1 MKKLERRSAVVMQKD
16 FVKNIRHS
24 SLVAIEQVKVH
35 KKASSAFLPSKS
47 KLAPHLAVVK
57 QAGKQAHT
65 LVQWAGAGGGGG
77 GEHVGRPD
85 FNIKIVDSVCPSL
98 SAIPD
103 SFWTDVFWAEPFDT
117 IVSVSKIRYFC
128 LKVSYQYRIGI
139 DIPGSRKYQY
149 CISIKIF

>member
-1 MKKLERRSAVVMQKD
+1 MLRFLEWEQTQSTFSLNPLDQVVRALGMKKLERRSAVVMQKD

-85 FNIKIVDSVCPSL
+85 FKIVDSDSACPSL
-98 SAIPD
+98 SAIP
-103 SFWTDVFWAEPFDT
+103 VFF
-117 IVSVSKIRYFC
+117 
-128 LKVSYQYRIGI
+128 
-139 DIPGSRKYQY
+139 
-149 CISIKIF
+149 

>member
-85 FNIKIVDSVCPSL
+85 FNIKIVDSVHPSL
-98 SAIPD
+98 FSIPD
-103 SFWTDVFWAEPFDT
+103 S
-117 IVSVSKIRYFC
+117 I
-128 LKVSYQYRIGI
+128 
-139 DIPGSRKYQY
+139 
-149 CISIKIF
+149 

>member
-1 MKKLERRSAVVMQKD
+1 MGHLLRVCHKSFFCGDFLQVHFMRKRTVAQHLVRFLEWEQTQSTFSLNPLDQVVRALGMKKLERRSAVVMQKD

-65 LVQWAGAGGGGG
+65 LVQWAG
-77 GEHVGRPD
+77 
-85 FNIKIVDSVCPSL
+85 
-98 SAIPD
+98 IPRR
-103 SFWTDVFWAEPFDT
+103 TCIE
-117 IVSVSKIRYFC
+117 I
-128 LKVSYQYRIGI
+128 LYRI
-139 DIPGSRKYQY
+139 
-149 CISIKIF
+149 SI